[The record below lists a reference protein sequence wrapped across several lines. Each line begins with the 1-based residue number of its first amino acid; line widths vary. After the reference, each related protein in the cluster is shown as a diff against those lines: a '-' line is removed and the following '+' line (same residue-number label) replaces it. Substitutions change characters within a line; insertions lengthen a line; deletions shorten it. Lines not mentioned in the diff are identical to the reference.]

1 MVCLISGEDETAG
14 QWLKAQWPQPFTRL
28 EADRPLCQWFGHPLT
43 AEIFRLTCLILGFR
57 GRGIF
62 FPKELSGCA
71 ILSPTDAVP
80 AASKGL
86 SARNLVRRIWT
97 ASQHRDANRMETV
110 TTDEQM
116 VEQALSG
123 DPEAFGE
130 IVRRWERRIFALSF
144 GMLGREE
151 DARDATQETFLAAFR
166 NLRGFRGEAKV
177 SSWLHRIAVNQC
189 ITRQRRAKVR
199 SETAL
204 EDEAEKNAAVF
215 ALPAEVSPARTAE
228 HREISFAV
236 RKAVSTLPPDLRQ
249 VVVMKEFEELTFQEI
264 SEVLEVPL
272 STVKSRLYT
281 ALRQLQM
288 RLHKFGQPKA

>member
-1 MVCLISGEDETAG
+1 
-14 QWLKAQWPQPFTRL
+14 
-28 EADRPLCQWFGHPLT
+28 
-43 AEIFRLTCLILGFR
+43 
-57 GRGIF
+57 
-62 FPKELSGCA
+62 
-71 ILSPTDAVP
+71 
-80 AASKGL
+80 
-86 SARNLVRRIWT
+86 
-97 ASQHRDANRMETV
+97 METV

-116 VEQALSG
+116 VERALSG

-151 DARDATQETFLAAFR
+151 DARDATQETFLSAFR

-215 ALPAEVSPARTAE
+215 ALPAEVSPAHAAE
-228 HREISFAV
+228 HGEISIAV
-236 RKAVSTLPPDLRQ
+236 RKAVIALPPDLRQ
-249 VVVMKEFEELTFQEI
+249 VVVMKEFEDLTFQEI
-264 SEVLEVPL
+264 SDVLGVPL

-288 RLHKFGQPKA
+288 RLQKFGQAKP